1 MQFPPPDPNLELNKL
16 YSEAIKSEFTNNLNI
31 LNRDII
37 GRQLKAILS
46 MNQDSLFQLHHL
58 LNICERSRHSEQ
70 FLNYNISKFVKLQD
84 IQSQS
89 YLIIH
94 SSAKPHDK
102 YNFLL
107 KVGQILLS
115 ELNELILTYGNR
127 INLQEIYDE
136 VIL

>member
-58 LNICERSRHSEQ
+58 LNICERSMHSEQ

-107 KVGQILLS
+107 KVAQILLV
-115 ELNELILTYGNR
+115 ELNELTLTYGHR
-127 INLQEIYDE
+127 INLQEIYNE
-136 VIL
+136 VML